1 MFELLSNIDSVNI
14 LIFNLTVI
22 EGEMWKILS
31 NITYQNLLTEVV
43 EKSNFFEKIFKY
55 LETKMD
61 KKKNER

>member
-14 LIFNLTVI
+14 LIFNLTII

-31 NITYQNLLTEVV
+31 NNPYQNMLTEVV

-55 LETKMD
+55 LETKME
-61 KKKNER
+61 KKTNER